1 MEDVSKFLVGR
12 TDEYTNAA
20 ERPTGTVSVPS
31 GRLQIVDP
39 LTGGSRGCVLWVP
52 PGQHRAWITYV
63 HIEGHGWC
71 PAYLSIGFTDA
82 QPATVAFADFLVVP
96 PISMVTG
103 AVTGSDTGMIAVYD
117 ADAKIDPPPQKT
129 GPGPAGGLGR
139 SQPDTDRRYQCRHR
153 SPAPMSWR
161 AAPDATGRFPSWPPA
176 PPPEI
181 SLPST
186 STSTGSISIPATI
199 FQTDRLRYDDC

>member
-31 GRLQIVDP
+31 GRLQIIDP
-39 LTGGSRGCVLWVP
+39 FTGGSRGCVLWVP

-63 HIEGHGWC
+63 HIEDHGWC

-103 AVTGSDTGMIAVYD
+103 AVTGSDTGVIAVYD
-117 ADAKIDPPPQKT
+117 ADAKIDPPKLAQDLLVDLDVLSRTPVGAT
-129 GPGPAGGLGR
+129 NAV
-139 SQPDTDRRYQCRHR
+139 TDRGAYVVACR
-153 SPAPMSWR
+153 
-161 AAPDATGRFPSWPPA
+161 TGRDGAFP
-176 PPPEI
+176 I
-181 SLPST
+181 L
-186 STSTGSISIPATI
+186 ATRTAAGDLTAI
-199 FQTDRLRYDDC
+199 HIDFYWVDFDPGDDFP

>member
-31 GRLQIVDP
+31 GRLQIIDP

-63 HIEGHGWC
+63 HIEDHGWC
-71 PAYLSIGFTDA
+71 PAYLSLGFTDA

-96 PISMVTG
+96 PISMITG

-117 ADAKIDPPPQKT
+117 ADAKIDTPKLAQALLVDLDVLSSTPIGAT
-129 GPGPAGGLGR
+129 NVV
-139 SQPDTDRRYQCRHR
+139 TDRGAHVVACRTGR
-153 SPAPMSWR
+153 DGAFPILATR
-161 AAPDATGRFPSWPPA
+161 TATGDLTAIHIDFYWVDFDPGDDFP
-176 PPPEI
+176 
-181 SLPST
+181 
-186 STSTGSISIPATI
+186 
-199 FQTDRLRYDDC
+199 